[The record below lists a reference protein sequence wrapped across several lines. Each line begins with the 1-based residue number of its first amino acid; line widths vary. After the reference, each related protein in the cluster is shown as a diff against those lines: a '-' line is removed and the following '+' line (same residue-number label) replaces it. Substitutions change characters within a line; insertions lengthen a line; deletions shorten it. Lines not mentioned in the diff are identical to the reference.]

1 MILEIRW
8 PDSCKRNPKEIRDFL
23 QKMVNRLAVGHYRYG
38 EAKRSQRYMSR
49 MREEVKAYVK
59 SGNQEQLINI
69 ANYCWL
75 ETVAPEHPKSNFDPS
90 VESVTRKKF

>member
-1 MILEIRW
+1 
-8 PDSCKRNPKEIRDFL
+8 
-23 QKMVNRLAVGHYRYG
+23 
-38 EAKRSQRYMSR
+38 MSR